1 MGGQRLVVLNEGWDK
16 LEYLVEGVLRPAGYE
31 VLTAANIEECLHLG
45 LWEKPDLIITT
56 SPSLSP
62 STLATHRSI
71 QAKLPDMPVLLVA
84 STGTQ
89 ELMEEAL
96 GQGARGCL
104 LYPFAPEALREA
116 IRKALQGRRSTK
128 ETKEP
133 SRTGKPPKK
142 GLYLQAL
149 GKALVSTLDL
159 EQVLTRA
166 VEAATYLTEAE
177 EGSLTLL
184 DPESDALYLRAAQG
198 RGERYAHPLQKKVED
213 GLIEEVL
220 RSGEARVAHGPRGY
234 EWGEGKI
241 SPLVAFSLHVP
252 LKWQGQ
258 VRGVLSIFRSEPK
271 GEFSPGERDLLLA
284 LADYVAIAISNTQ
297 RFADLLQAGQEF
309 KELKEGE
316 PPLALSQ
323 GVERRKDERRK
334 EERRQGDRRGGERRQ
349 GERRSGERRKGER
362 RERERR
368 QEERDVDL
376 LPFERRK
383 EERRKAERRREERRE
398 GERRQAERRKGERR
412 ADLPWTGS
420 QRSAEKAIWEEEGHS
435 HLQERRSEVAE
446 KLVGRVSHYYGRIG
460 VAVIEVLNTIKVGD
474 TIRIKGGIR
483 DVEQLV
489 DSMEIEHQKV
499 EVAKKG
505 QSIGLQVIEKVRE
518 GDQVYKI

>member
-1 MGGQRLVVLNEGWDK
+1 MRGQRLVVLNEGWDK

-31 VLTAANIEECLHLG
+31 ILAATNIEECLHLG
-45 LWEKPDLIITT
+45 LWEKPDLIIMT

-71 QAKLPDMPVLLVA
+71 QAKLPDMPVLLVV

-89 ELMEEAL
+89 ELVEEAL

-116 IRKALQGRRSTK
+116 IGKALQGGRPIK

-133 SRTGKPPKK
+133 SRTGKPPK
-142 GLYLQAL
+142 GGRYLQAI

-159 EQVLTRA
+159 EQLLTRA

-177 EGSLTLL
+177 EGSLALW
-184 DPESDALYLRAAQG
+184 DQESDALYLRAAQG
-198 RGERYAHPLQKKVED
+198 RGERYAHTLQKKVED
-213 GLIEEVL
+213 SLLEEVL
-220 RSGEARVAHGPRGY
+220 RSGEVRVAHGPRGH
-234 EWGEGKI
+234 EWEEARTTP
-241 SPLVAFSLHVP
+241 PLAFSLHVP

-258 VRGVLSIFRSEPK
+258 VRGALSVFRSESK

-284 LADYVAIAISNTQ
+284 LEDYAVIAIPNAHLL
-297 RFADLLQAGQEF
+297 ADLLPE
-309 KELKEGE
+309 EE
-316 PPLALSQ
+316 PLSPPPERM
-323 GVERRKDERRK
+323 ERRK
-334 EERRQGDRRGGERRQ
+334 
-349 GERRSGERRKGER
+349 GERRSGERRK
-362 RERERR
+362 
-368 QEERDVDL
+368 
-376 LPFERRK
+376 
-383 EERRKAERRREERRE
+383 AERRGEDRRE

-412 ADLPWTGS
+412 VDLPWTGS
-420 QRSAEKAIWEEEGHS
+420 QGSAEKAIWEEEGHS

-460 VAVIEVLNTIKVGD
+460 VAVIEVLSTIKVGD

-518 GDQVYKI
+518 GDQVYKV